1 MSVIKKS
8 KTISKSKTIKGSR
21 KHFNKSRK
29 CGSKTRKVKEGG
41 GGGGKG
47 KGQGQGQEQEQV
59 KRQGKGWR
67 GMLPTFFQR
76 RNSVNLGEQLVDKR
90 IPRTGIPRV
99 TQASR
104 STEFPSIGN
113 SLSAE
118 EFVKPAKQEP
128 YTRSL
133 PVGNMSD
140 SRYYSRESY
149 KAGTGGPQQGPADEI
164 LKLPPTKENLVEQQ
178 RELQRR
184 MTNQQ
189 VGVRGRVSKVT
200 RNEFNRVSEQLR
212 TIQNS

>member
-1 MSVIKKS
+1 
-8 KTISKSKTIKGSR
+8 
-21 KHFNKSRK
+21 
-29 CGSKTRKVKEGG
+29 
-41 GGGGKG
+41 
-47 KGQGQGQEQEQV
+47 
-59 KRQGKGWR
+59 
-67 GMLPTFFQR
+67 
-76 RNSVNLGEQLVDKR
+76 
-90 IPRTGIPRV
+90 
-99 TQASR
+99 
-104 STEFPSIGN
+104 
-113 SLSAE
+113 
-118 EFVKPAKQEP
+118 
-128 YTRSL
+128 
-133 PVGNMSD
+133 MSD